1 MWVHVY
7 CKVLEIGELVV
18 PIFNL
23 VLDEAPEGFSTDSIH
38 DVKAVLSR
46 EPKDLSFTLGP
57 VLVQIFR
64 ALKLFKQLL
73 DR

>member
-7 CKVLEIGELVV
+7 CKVLEIGKLVV

-38 DVKAVLSR
+38 DVKAILSR
-46 EPKDLSFTLGP
+46 EPKDLSFALGP
-57 VLVQIFR
+57 VLM
-64 ALKLFKQLL
+64 
-73 DR
+73 